1 MLSVI
6 GGAYFESCQ
15 EPFWDELYGSGFRSA
30 VALSQSGVEITFHT
44 YADTDTTKRL
54 EILSSQLGI
63 GLCCHNTPA
72 SYHFDYLHPL
82 SEPSIFL
89 AVNPVRLLD
98 PISLETNDDVVYFGM
113 MESQA
118 LVKGRRV
125 VYDPQSPGK
134 PIPFG
139 ENGSTAEELILVLNY
154 DEAAAIAGSVSLVDI
169 SAHLIQ
175 QEKAHLAVVKN
186 GPFGAFLIQEDLSC
200 TPIPAYRTKRVWT
213 IGSGDI
219 FTSYFALYYLVKDCS
234 AFDAAM
240 LASLATA
247 WYSENITL
255 PVPDDLSG
263 FVPAPFHL
271 VNPTQKKV
279 YLAGPFFTMSER
291 WLINEFFCVLEN
303 FGFKVFSPLHD
314 VGMGEP
320 DEVVGPD
327 LEGLKDADI
336 IVAVLDGLDSG
347 TLFEVGYAISMGKK
361 VVGFCQ
367 NETKESLTMILGSG
381 GFVYD
386 DFLTTIYH
394 LVWHAHD

>member
-6 GGAYFESCQ
+6 GGAYFETCQ

-30 VALSQSGVEITFHT
+30 VALSQSGLEIAFYT
-44 YADTDTTKRL
+44 YADADAAKRL
-54 EILSSQLGI
+54 DILSAQLGI
-63 GLCCHNTPA
+63 RLYSDKTPA

-82 SEPSIFL
+82 SEPSIFP
-89 AVNPVRLLD
+89 AVKPESPLD
-98 PISLETNDDVVYFGM
+98 IISIETNDDVVYFGM

-154 DEAAAIAGSVSLVDI
+154 DEAVALAGSVSLVDI
-169 SAHLIQ
+169 AAHLIQ
-175 QEKAHLAVVKN
+175 QEKAQLAVVKN
-186 GPFGAFLIQEDLSC
+186 GPFGAFLIQQDLSC

-219 FTSYFALYYLVKDCS
+219 FTSYFALYYLVKGCS

-240 LASLATA
+240 QASLATA
-247 WYSENITL
+247 WYAENITL

-263 FVPAPFHL
+263 FTPTTFHQVDPA
-271 VNPTQKKV
+271 QKKV
-279 YLAGPFFTMSER
+279 YLAGPFFTMSQR
-291 WLINEFFCVLEN
+291 WLINEFFFVLKN
-303 FGFKVFSPLHD
+303 IGFKVFSPFHD

-336 IVAVLDGLDSG
+336 IIAILDGLDSG

-386 DFLTTIYH
+386 DFLTTIYQ

>member
-6 GGAYFESCQ
+6 GGTYFETCQ

-30 VALSQSGVEITFHT
+30 VALSQSGVEIAFHT
-44 YADTDTTKRL
+44 YADSDATKRL
-54 EILSSQLGI
+54 DILSAQLGI
-63 GLCCHNTPA
+63 RLYCHNTPE

-82 SEPSIFL
+82 SEPSIFP
-89 AVNPVRLLD
+89 AVESMSSLD
-98 PISLETNDDVVYFGM
+98 TIVIETNDDVVYFGM

-134 PIPFG
+134 PISFG
-139 ENGSTAEELILVLNY
+139 KNGSTAEELILILNY
-154 DEAAAIAGSVSLVDI
+154 DEAAALAGSVSLAEI
-169 SAHLIQ
+169 ATHLIQ
-175 QEKAHLAVVKN
+175 KEKVKLAVVKN
-186 GPFGAFLIQEDLSC
+186 GPFGAFLIQQDLSC

-219 FTSYFALYYLVKDCS
+219 FTSYFALYYLVNGYT

-240 LASLATA
+240 QASLATA
-247 WYSENITL
+247 WYAENITL
-255 PVPDDLSG
+255 PVPDDLSK
-263 FVPAPFHL
+263 FAPTPFL
-271 VNPTQKKV
+271 QVNPTQKKV
-279 YLAGPFFTMSER
+279 YLAGPFFTMSQR
-291 WLINEFFCVLEN
+291 WLINEFYYLLKN
-303 FGFKVFSPLHD
+303 LGFKVFSPFHD

-320 DEVVGPD
+320 DEVVEPD

-336 IVAVLDGLDSG
+336 MVAVLDGLDSG
-347 TLFEVGYAISMGKK
+347 TIFEVGYAISIGKK

-367 NETKESLTMILGSG
+367 NEPKQSLTMILGSG
-381 GFVYD
+381 GFVYN
-386 DFLTTIYH
+386 DFLNTIYQ

>member
-6 GGAYFESCQ
+6 GGAYFETCQ

-30 VALSQSGVEITFHT
+30 VALSQSGVEIAFHT
-44 YADTDTTKRL
+44 YADKDTAKRL

-63 GLCCHNTPA
+63 GLYCHNTPA
-72 SYHFDYLHPL
+72 SYHFNYLHPL
-82 SEPSIFL
+82 SEPSFFP
-89 AVNPVRLLD
+89 AVKPVSLLD
-98 PISLETNDDVVYFGM
+98 LISIETNDDVVYFGM
-113 MESQA
+113 MESQP

-125 VYDPQSPGK
+125 VYDPQSPGT
-134 PIPFG
+134 PIPFR
-139 ENGSTAEELILVLNY
+139 ENGSTAEELILILNY
-154 DEAAAIAGSVSLVDI
+154 DEAVALSGSVLLVDI
-169 SAHLIQ
+169 VAHLIQ
-175 QEKAHLAVVKN
+175 QEKAQLTVIKN
-186 GPFGAFLIQEDLSC
+186 GPFGAFLIQQDLSV
-200 TPIPAYRTKRVWT
+200 TPIPSYRTKRVWT

-219 FTSYFALYYLVKDCS
+219 FTSYFALYYLVKGCS

-240 LASLATA
+240 QASLATA
-247 WYSENITL
+247 WYAENMTL

-263 FVPAPFHL
+263 FSRVPFHQ
-271 VNPTQKKV
+271 VNPAQKKV
-279 YLAGPFFTMSER
+279 YLAGPFFTMSQR
-291 WLINEFFCVLEN
+291 WLINEFFRVLEN
-303 FGFKVFSPLHD
+303 FGFKVFSPFHD

-320 DEVVGPD
+320 DEVVEPD

-336 IVAVLDGLDSG
+336 IIAVLDGLDSG

-367 NETKESLTMILGSG
+367 NEPKESLTMILGSG

-386 DFLTTIYH
+386 DFLTTIYQ